1 MCWGEWPKGCL
12 ESPQVRILT
21 PGFAK
26 LSRSKYPLAAVP
38 GNELLPTAG
47 SGQEED
53 DTELER
59 LLYEI
64 SDSRHAEDRRDAMSQ
79 LANLLRGNQ
88 AVSCQ
93 QGQLAAAPHS

>member
-1 MCWGEWPKGCL
+1 ML
-12 ESPQVRILT
+12 LFLAILM
-21 PGFAK
+21 F
-26 LSRSKYPLAAVP
+26 
-38 GNELLPTAG
+38 TAG
-47 SGQEED
+47 SGQEDD

-88 AVSCQ
+88 AVGYQFS
-93 QGQLAAAPHS
+93 QGEQLAAALSLLLPPVSSLAISY